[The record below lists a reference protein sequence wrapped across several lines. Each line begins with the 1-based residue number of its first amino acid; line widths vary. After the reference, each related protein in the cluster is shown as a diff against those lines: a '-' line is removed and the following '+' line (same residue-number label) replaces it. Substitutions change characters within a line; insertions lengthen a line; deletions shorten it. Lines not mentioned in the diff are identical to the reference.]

1 MAKEIQAVEKV
12 AAEAGGEQTRAV
24 PVFAPRVDIYETDEG
39 LTVLAEMPGVD
50 RDGLMIDLKD
60 YTMTLR
66 GAVQPALAEGRS
78 VVYREYEVGDYF
90 RQFTLSEVI
99 DPGQDFG
106 LAQGRGPDP
115 GPAQGGAGQAPQDR
129 GQDRVAGLRRKEG
142 SAWQATQAI

>member
-1 MAKEIQAVEKV
+1 MTKEIQVVEKV

-60 YTMTLR
+60 YTLTLR

-99 DPGQDFG
+99 DQAKISASLKDGVLTLVLPKVE
-106 LAQGRGPDP
+106 
-115 GPAQGGAGQAPQDR
+115 PAKP
-129 GQDRVAGLRRKEG
+129 RKIEVK
-142 SAWQATQAI
+142 IE